1 MEAWIRLLCD
11 RARQRGQSMVEL
23 ALILVLIA
31 VVALTA
37 LTVMGNQVVLTYQD
51 IQEAVTNPDDAG
63 ATSPYTCPG
72 GGTAVLHGHKY
83 HCQ

>member
-1 MEAWIRLLCD
+1 
-11 RARQRGQSMVEL
+11 MVEL

-31 VVALTA
+31 VVVLATM
-37 LTVMGNQVVLTYQD
+37 TVMGNQLVLTFQD
-51 IQEAVTNPDDAG
+51 IQEAVTNPDDPG